1 VKKILFSI
9 LIFLKIFKNIKI
21 VFKIKMIEIKKYCGV
36 KIKLKNDSEI
46 KKMIKL

>member
-9 LIFLKIFKNIKI
+9 LIFLKIFRNIKI
-21 VFKIKMIEIKKYCGV
+21 VFKIKMIEIKKYCGD
-36 KIKLKNDSEI
+36 IMKLKNDSET